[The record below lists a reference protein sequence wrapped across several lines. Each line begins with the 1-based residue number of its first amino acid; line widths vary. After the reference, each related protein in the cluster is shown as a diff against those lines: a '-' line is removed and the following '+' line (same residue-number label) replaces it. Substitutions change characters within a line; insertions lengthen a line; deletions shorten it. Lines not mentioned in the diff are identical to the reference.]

1 MSEIRTKEINETAWT
16 GKSIDSKIT
25 NNLTSIKLNCKS
37 LKEGIE
43 EIKSYNGKRRTEGP
57 AKTISLGLTENE
69 KSVYPEGTRKQ
80 TEIYETWEF
89 RGLNDKNIS
98 LTAKIISEIDLLK
111 HLLSEN
117 SAQFSD
123 LEISAENLG
132 LEYNKILALASASG
146 IDIGSI
152 LLHNTDATTK
162 SGESGDRTLDEDYS
176 RIDESNYYLYEGLED
191 GEYLY
196 LEAGTG
202 VEAGTFF
209 IMKHTKDGREVHM
222 KNISAA
228 TAEDWA
234 NKTLTKL
241 GQNPNSSKNP
251 KDRKNINIVNSLGS
265 NIINF
270 ATNVKNKIKN
280 DSNYQNQ
287 TKGRANDAMSKY
299 SSEFEA
305 AERKYAGQNT
315 FMTITNKE
323 KNGYTYRTTHIVVND
338 PSQIKNIQSNDQYGT
353 GGETI
358 YSMAKRTPKL
368 VVAATGG
375 FFKEGGKQNL
385 IGASNKV
392 AIYNGK
398 LVDTQNG
405 AVTQENYQEKL
416 NTAAGG
422 QEICVDKNGKI
433 FYAPQGATA
442 KQLINDYGVVNTFTS
457 HEAKRLDNGQIIQ
470 TDEYDKAYDRTY
482 LCMKEPGEYYLV
494 QGYSTPK
501 AAVDYIKNDLKCT
514 FAGSLEQGSAVS
526 LVTKDE
532 TIQEHSGYD
541 TIGNAFAITDT

>member
-241 GQNPNSSKNP
+241 GQDPNSSKKSNT
-251 KDRKNINIVNSLGS
+251 RTNILNGLSSVGAG
-265 NIINF
+265 IIGIG
-270 ATNVKNKIKN
+270 NKIKRGIDN
-280 DSNYQNQ
+280 EINQNFDKKNQQSTSKNLTDEGFPSSRDSSSQPKPQSTSKNLTDEGFPSSRDSSSQPKPVEEQNAAIREYDELEDKYTSFGNTTEELS
-287 TKGRANDAMSKY
+287 TKDQLSKTYDELDKTLGIDTSNMSL
-299 SSEFEA
+299 E
-305 AERKYAGQNT
+305 ERKKIINAKRAEIFGAPSPDIKDQGYYGST
-315 FMTITNKE
+315 E
-323 KNGYTYRTTHIVVND
+323 KLNNAKLTPKDESIKGIPVQTVN
-338 PSQIKNIQSNDQYGT
+338 PTEQSKQSNDFYTVKYDANGT
-353 GGETI
+353 
-358 YSMAKRTPKL
+358 YSVINNMNNKNL
-368 VVAATGG
+368 V
-375 FFKEGGKQNL
+375 EGNQT
-385 IGASNKV
+385 
-392 AIYNGK
+392 NG
-398 LVDTQNG
+398 
-405 AVTQENYQEKL
+405 
-416 NTAAGG
+416 
-422 QEICVDKNGKI
+422 
-433 FYAPQGATA
+433 
-442 KQLINDYGVVNTFTS
+442 
-457 HEAKRLDNGQIIQ
+457 
-470 TDEYDKAYDRTY
+470 
-482 LCMKEPGEYYLV
+482 
-494 QGYSTPK
+494 
-501 AAVDYIKNDLKCT
+501 
-514 FAGSLEQGSAVS
+514 
-526 LVTKDE
+526 
-532 TIQEHSGYD
+532 D
-541 TIGNAFAITDT
+541 TINFLENGLEVIKVEQDGSKHRYIFNNPNK